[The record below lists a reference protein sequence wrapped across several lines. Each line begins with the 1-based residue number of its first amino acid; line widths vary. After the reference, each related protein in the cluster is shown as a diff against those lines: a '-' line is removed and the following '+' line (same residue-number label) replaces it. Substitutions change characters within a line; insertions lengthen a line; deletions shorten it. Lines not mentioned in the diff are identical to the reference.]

1 MKLTIQNQE
10 LHKQLLLLLK
20 VDISNIINVEVLQN
34 PITDSIYF

>member
-34 PITDSIYF
+34 